1 MNALA
6 FNSLP
11 KDTLACRLEKPGI
24 EPPILWL
31 VADMVYLMSHS
42 HPDEEKEEMS
52 STAFIS
58 LQFTHKYVIFP
69 LLPWGELCRWNMFA
83 LQGHFQDVF
92 KWGWHS
98 EAQEPVGQPMEN
110 QKKSVRKK
118 TPNHLKGGWK
128 CISYNA
134 FYCRI
139 LSTCIRKSAQD
150 SRLMWGNGA
159 DKR

>member
-1 MNALA
+1 MNALE

-83 LQGHFQDVF
+83 WQGHFQDVF

-118 TPNHLKGGWK
+118 HQTTWK
-128 CISYNA
+128 VAENVSVIMLFIVESYQHALGN
-134 FYCRI
+134 
-139 LSTCIRKSAQD
+139 LHKIRD
-150 SRLMWGNGA
+150 
-159 DKR
+159 